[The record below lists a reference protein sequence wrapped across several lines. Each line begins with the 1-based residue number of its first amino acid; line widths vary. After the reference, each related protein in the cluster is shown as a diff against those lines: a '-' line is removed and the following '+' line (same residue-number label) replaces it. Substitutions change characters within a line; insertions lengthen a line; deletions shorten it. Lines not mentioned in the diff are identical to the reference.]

1 MFCVKSDGACGSNCA
16 AAHIFENEDEGPRF
30 RRVINLHIAD
40 RWGYYKN
47 KIVFPYKREVG
58 VKGNW
63 AIFQE
68 SKDFLN
74 FISNDPEA
82 AFLWT
87 DSEDIHA
94 IANLY
99 QIEIKVITISNDDDP
114 DPRTNTIGPDP
125 ELESFAVLPAG
136 KVPNM
141 VLIHYDGC
149 HFNLLVPR
157 TSRLVMGTVH
167 DDLEENTNEN
177 IELND
182 LKQRYN
188 KLEA

>member
-1 MFCVKSDGACGSNCA
+1 M
-16 AAHIFENEDEGPRF
+16 
-30 RRVINLHIAD
+30 INLHIAD